1 MSYKTIVFI
10 KLDVSFFVTQSF
22 LLSLSFQKRYLMT
35 IPFLNDRYNDNP
47 LLTIFNDD
55 PLLTIVNNEPLLTI
69 INDYFGLNNR
79 VRSLT

>member
-1 MSYKTIVFI
+1 
-10 KLDVSFFVTQSF
+10 
-22 LLSLSFQKRYLMT
+22 MT

-55 PLLTIVNNEPLLTI
+55 PLLRIVNNEPLLTI
-69 INDYFGLNNR
+69 INVYFGLNNR